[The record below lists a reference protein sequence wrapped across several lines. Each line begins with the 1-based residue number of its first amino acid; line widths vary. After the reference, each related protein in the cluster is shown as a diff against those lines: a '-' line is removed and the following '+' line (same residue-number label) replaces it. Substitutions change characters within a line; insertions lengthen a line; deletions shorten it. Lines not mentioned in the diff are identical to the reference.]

1 MGTSSHRRTAS
12 TRTKVVGAVVAAAII
27 GGTAFALTGTAQ
39 AAAVGAAYTRT
50 SAWTGGYTG
59 QYVVT
64 NETTTAQTDWTLEF
78 DLPAGTTVGSLW
90 NGEHTVSGRH
100 VTVKPASWNRQLGP
114 GQSVTV
120 GFVTSAA
127 GVAGD
132 PTGCLINGAACSAGG
147 PAPTPSGRPTEQ
159 PTATASPSA
168 TATATVKPTA
178 TASPSATATA
188 TVQPTPTATATA
200 TATTAPTPTP
210 TATATGAPVTAARYA
225 PYVDTSLYPTYDL
238 LATAD
243 ATGVKEFNLA
253 FITSGGACAPLWG
266 GVTDLANDKVA
277 AQIGALRA
285 KGGDVRVSFGGAAG
299 HELALNCST
308 SSALAAAYGKVIDQY
323 KLTKVDFD
331 VEGAALPDT
340 AANTR
345 RSQAI
350 AQLQKAHP
358 GLNVSFTLP
367 VMPEGLTQP
376 GVALLA
382 DAKKNGVRVDA
393 VNIMAMDYGPAYSA
407 DMGTYAIQAATA
419 TQAQVKGV
427 LGLSDAAAWKAVAV
441 TPMIG
446 VNDVTSEIFTVD
458 DATQLVDFAKSKG
471 IGWLS
476 MWSSTR
482 DKQCASGA
490 VNWADATCSSI
501 LQQPLAFTK
510 AFAAYK

>member
-1 MGTSSHRRTAS
+1 MGTRSHRRRAS
-12 TRTKVVGAVVAAAII
+12 TRTKAVAAVVTAVVVGGA
-27 GGTAFALTGTAQ
+27 AFALTGTAQ
-39 AAAVGAAYTRT
+39 AASVGAAYTRT
-50 SAWTGGYTG
+50 SSWTGGYTG

-64 NETTTAQTDWTLEF
+64 NETSAAQSDWTLEF
-78 DLPAGTTVGSLW
+78 DLPAGTTIGSLW

-100 VTVKPASWNRQLGP
+100 VTVRPASWNRQLAP

-127 GVAGD
+127 GEAGD
-132 PTGCLINGAACSAGG
+132 PANCLINKASCSAGG
-147 PAPTPSGRPTEQ
+147 PAPTPSGRPTDQ
-159 PTATASPSA
+159 PTATP
-168 TATATVKPTA
+168 TPTA
-178 TASPSATATA
+178 TAK
-188 TVQPTPTATATA
+188 PTPTATAT
-200 TATTAPTPTP
+200 TAPVPTPTRTQTPAPTPTP
-210 TATATGAPVTAARYA
+210 TASTPAPVTGAKFA
-225 PYVDTSLYPTYDL
+225 PYVDTSLYPAYDL

-266 GVTDLANDKVA
+266 GVTDLANDRVA

-299 HELALNCST
+299 HELALNCS
-308 SSALAAAYGKVIDQY
+308 SASALAAAYGKVVDQY
-323 KLTKVDFD
+323 GLTKVDFD

-350 AQLQKAHP
+350 AALQKDHP

-376 GVALLA
+376 GVDLLA
-382 DAKKNGVRVDA
+382 DAKRNGVRVDA

-419 TQAQVKGV
+419 TQAQIKGV

-446 VNDVTSEIFTVD
+446 VNDVTTEIFTVD
-458 DATQLVDFAKSKG
+458 DATQLVDFARTKG
-471 IGWLS
+471 LGWLS

-482 DKQCASGA
+482 DKQCPDGA
-490 VNWADATCSSI
+490 VNRADATCSSI

-510 AFAAYK
+510 AFAAHR